1 MNSILSNFIMDV
13 YSEGIQRRQGDWKT
27 RYNVLGCFFFSC
39 AKLTVKAIER
49 LLHLGFLIIRNIVQ
63 AGAEVW
69 VHWREISMLDQ
80 WLAGGSPELQCSLTL
95 KTQ

>member
-13 YSEGIQRRQGDWKT
+13 CSEGIQSRQGDWKT
-27 RYNVLGCFFFSC
+27 MYNVLVFFFSC
-39 AKLTVKAIER
+39 AKLTVKAFER

-63 AGAEVW
+63 AGAEIW